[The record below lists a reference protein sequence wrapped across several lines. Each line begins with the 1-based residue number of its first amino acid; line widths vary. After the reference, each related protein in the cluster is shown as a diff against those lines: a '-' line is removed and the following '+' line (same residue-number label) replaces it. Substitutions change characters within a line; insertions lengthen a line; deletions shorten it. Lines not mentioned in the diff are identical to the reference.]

1 MRGSSATPGGFQKKP
16 QLLRSDEPW
25 AICDYRS
32 IVTKP
37 IKPKSKKEKNMDYN
51 RKTIA
56 ALLVAFALKMTAV
69 VPVYC
74 LSGLRRKGGV
84 NLS

>member
-1 MRGSSATPGGFQKKP
+1 VP
-16 QLLRSDEPW
+16 
-25 AICDYRS
+25 
-32 IVTKP
+32 KP
-37 IKPKSKKEKNMDYN
+37 IQPKSKKEKNMDYN
-51 RKTIA
+51 RKTIV